1 MTAGNDAVQPERH
14 SRGQNGYRP
23 SYQGMATNDARTG
36 DRHGA
41 GATESRIERLGRRRD
56 EFETVGL
63 ILGIV
68 GVLLIVVVTVGA
80 GTRF

>member
-1 MTAGNDAVQPERH
+1 MGRTAVD
-14 SRGQNGYRP
+14 RP
-23 SYQGMATNDARTG
+23 YQGMATIDARTG